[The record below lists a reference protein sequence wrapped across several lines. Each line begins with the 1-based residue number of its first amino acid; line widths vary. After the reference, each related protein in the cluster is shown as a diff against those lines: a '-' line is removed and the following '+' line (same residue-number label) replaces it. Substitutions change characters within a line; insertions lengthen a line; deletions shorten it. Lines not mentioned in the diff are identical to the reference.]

1 MTQHKKERNL
11 LQFNIDDFAQLAL
24 TLSTPPKSLTFGRAL
39 YRFQYQQQQYWLKT
53 QDLSAHPHYV
63 AGFLNELDFYRQGMT
78 QSHWPCILL
87 PSQIVLCAEAVHPYI
102 PAGQTALILC
112 DAAPRITDC
121 TALSV
126 WQIKATLMD
135 MIEAVQQLHQRGWI
149 HGDLK
154 KQHFVQYQQQTCL
167 IDFEQ
172 VQRLNLT
179 PVQQGLTATP
189 RYMAPELFQG
199 AEKTVQTDIYALGII
214 VYEWL
219 TGQRLA
225 AKNYQDWAYLHCQY
239 LQIQLPPHLLQ
250 FETLLTGMLAKQKQ
264 HRFIDM
270 QRVKECLITENV

>member
-1 MTQHKKERNL
+1 M
-11 LQFNIDDFAQLAL
+11 QFNIDDFAQLAL
-24 TLSTPPKSLTFGRAL
+24 TLSTPPKSLTFGRAF

-53 QDLSAHPHYV
+53 QDPSAHPHYV
-63 AGFLNELDFYRQGMT
+63 TGFLNELDFYRQGMT

-102 PAGQTALILC
+102 PAGQTALILS

-126 WQIKATLMD
+126 WQIKTTLMD

-172 VQRLNLT
+172 AQRLNLT
-179 PVQQGLTATP
+179 AAQQGLTATP

-270 QRVKECLITENV
+270 QRVKECLITESV

>member
-1 MTQHKKERNL
+1 MIQRKKERNL
-11 LQFNIDDFAQLAL
+11 LQFNIDDFAQLPL
-24 TLSTPPKSLTFGRAL
+24 TLSTPPKSLTFGRTL
-39 YRFQYQQQQYWLKT
+39 YCFQYQQQQYWLKT
-53 QDLSAHPHYV
+53 QDPSAHPHYV
-63 AGFLNELDFYRQGMT
+63 AGFLKELDFYRQGMM
-78 QSHWPCILL
+78 QSHRPCILL

-102 PAGQTALILC
+102 PAGQTALILSA
-112 DAAPRITDC
+112 AAPRITDC

-172 VQRLNLT
+172 AQRLNLT
-179 PVQQGLTATP
+179 AAQQGLTATP

-239 LQIQLPPHLLQ
+239 LQIQLPPHLLR
-250 FETLLTGMLAKQKQ
+250 FTTLLTGMLSKQKQ
-264 HRFIDM
+264 HRFMDM

>member
-1 MTQHKKERNL
+1 MTQRKKERNL
-11 LQFNIDDFAQLAL
+11 LQFNIEDFAQLPL

-63 AGFLNELDFYRQGMT
+63 AGFLNELDFYQQDMT

-126 WQIKATLMD
+126 WQIKTTLMD

-172 VQRLNLT
+172 AQRLNLT
-179 PVQQGLTATP
+179 AAQQGLTATP

-239 LQIQLPPHLLQ
+239 LQIQLPPHLLR
-250 FETLLTGMLAKQKQ
+250 FTTLLTGMLAKQKQ
-264 HRFIDM
+264 HRFMDM